1 MKALTSS
8 VFAADGTKLNVSIPL
23 AQKKQQQETSTWK
36 GGYYDDKLF
45 VAGIPNLISKND
57 VLCVFAAYGDAEVQ
71 MIPTSNAAL
80 VSYGNKRHAARALHE
95 LHKQFLFPG
104 SKREIYVRFAQ
115 KLLKKAAGPKIPPKH
130 KPSKV
135 ARPLNFAHASMDL
148 I

>member
-23 AQKKQQQETSTWK
+23 APKKQQQETSTWN
-36 GGYYDDKLF
+36 GGYHDDKLF
-45 VAGIPNLISKND
+45 VAGIPNFITQSE
-57 VLCVFAAYGDAEVQ
+57 VLCVFAEYGDAEVQ
-71 MIPTSNAAL
+71 MNLNTAV

-95 LHKQFLFPG
+95 LHKQFSFPG
-104 SKREIYVRFAQ
+104 SSRHIYVRFAR
-115 KLLKKAAGPKIPPKH
+115 KLLNNAAGPKIPPKH